1 MQCVVLVQKK
11 KIAAV
16 GLQRKKICSSS
27 LQGKKKLQQQV
38 FFTTEKRQ
46 PDNLFFGVYFWGIF
60 LQKGFL
66 IQIRFRGQFSGEIFI
81 NLS

>member
-1 MQCVVLVQKK
+1 MCGSCAEK
-11 KIAAV
+11 KIAAT
-16 GLQRKKICSSS
+16 GLQRKKFAAAG
-27 LQGKKKLQQQV
+27 LQGKKNCSSRFFLQQNRGGQII
-38 FFTTEKRQ
+38 
-46 PDNLFFGVYFWGIF
+46 YFWGIF